1 MVLVYSMLAHL
12 LELIGSNQEFLSVIS
27 IISVVSIT
35 YFYVVFRGGFV
46 SDDHAGIAGY
56 DGKLQGREYGM
67 ISRWLRYH
75 VCGGNFPSS
84 HKYPD
89 GSPIP
94 QGKVPARHHVLVI
107 SVFTLAC
114 ILNYFALDNI
124 IGAKLALM
132 AICLFI
138 VHPVGVQAVAWC
150 SGLGYPLSLFWIGA
164 MLNIV
169 QWSYPLDKNKLL
181 IGIPVFLAFQ
191 FLGIHAQFIPMM
203 TCVILWFLGYKL
215 FAVIGA
221 VVSAIMLFD
230 IIKQTI
236 KLRKDEFE
244 KQKMGQ
250 STLLHWRKFI
260 VAMKTLLYYLGLS
273 IVPRKMG
280 LYHKWGFHY
289 SQDLERDDKLF
300 WLGLAGFIGLIGIFT
315 LCPIVAVR
323 LGILWFLAFGVI
335 FWNWVTIQ
343 QFVTERYI
351 FIPTLGLAIII
362 SYLTQNHFWL
372 YSLIFGLYLCRTWMH
387 LPTYDNELRFY
398 QSNHWNF
405 PDSEVALG
413 NLGVTYIN
421 AGLEGMAMDTWK
433 VATQINPDYDVP
445 WYNLFSTYRTKAVM
459 AVQHGRY
466 LEGIEHMQQALPL
479 MEKVLACKV
488 CHFPDMWTK
497 ERNQL
502 KFALANP
509 QLIFQEELERLT
521 KLSVDLSVM
530 KLQSTTIERLAEV
543 EQSLQ
548 NNLKQIESIK
558 SFMVQHGIQ
567 VNNGNNFMSKLL
579 TGGR

>member
-1 MVLVYSMLAHL
+1 MILSPTDLISSVTGYLSVPLIITTVLVAYLY
-12 LELIGSNQEFLSVIS
+12 VILK
-27 IISVVSIT
+27 
-35 YFYVVFRGGFV
+35 GGFV
-46 SDDHAGIAGY
+46 SDDLAGIASY

-75 VCGGNFPSS
+75 ICGGNFPSDK
-84 HKYPD
+84 KYPN
-89 GSPIP
+89 GEPIP
-94 QGKVPARHHVLVI
+94 QGKIPARHHTLVVT
-107 SVFTLAC
+107 VFTIAC
-114 ILNYFALDNI
+114 ILNFFALKNI

-169 QWSYPLDKNKLL
+169 QWAYPLNNTKLAIAL
-181 IGIPVFLAFQ
+181 PIFLVFQ

-221 VVSAIMLFD
+221 IISAIMLFD

-250 STLLHWRKFI
+250 STFLHWRKFM
-260 VAMKTLLYYLGLS
+260 VAMKTLLYYLGL
-273 IVPRKMG
+273 VVAPRKMG

-289 SQDLERDDKLF
+289 SKDLERDDHLF

-315 LCPIVAVR
+315 LCPIEPIR
-323 LGILWFLAFGVI
+323 LGILWFLAFSVI

-351 FIPTLGLAIII
+351 FIPTLGFALIV
-362 SYLTQNHFWL
+362 SYITQNHFWI
-372 YSLIFGLYLCRTWMH
+372 YSLIFGLYLCRTWVH

-405 PDSEVALG
+405 QDSEVALG

-421 AGLEGMAMDTWK
+421 AGMEGTALDTWN
-433 VATQINPDYDVP
+433 VATQINGDYDVP
-445 WYNLFSTYRTKAVM
+445 WYNIFSTYRTKAVM
-459 AVQHGRY
+459 AIQHGRY
-466 LEGIEHMQQALPL
+466 MEGIQNMQIALPY
-479 MEKVLACKV
+479 MEKVLSCKV
-488 CHFPDMWTK
+488 CHFPDIWAK

-502 KFALANP
+502 KFAIANP
-509 QLIFQEELERLT
+509 QLIFQEEMERLN
-521 KLSVDLSVM
+521 KLAIEYSLM
-530 KLQSTTIERLAEV
+530 KLQAQTKERAQEV
-543 EQSLQ
+543 EQSII
-548 NNLKQIESIK
+548 NNQKQIESL
-558 SFMVQHGIQ
+558 SLFMTSNGIPLNN
-567 VNNGNNFMSKLL
+567 NNGFMQKLYKKEM
-579 TGGR
+579 